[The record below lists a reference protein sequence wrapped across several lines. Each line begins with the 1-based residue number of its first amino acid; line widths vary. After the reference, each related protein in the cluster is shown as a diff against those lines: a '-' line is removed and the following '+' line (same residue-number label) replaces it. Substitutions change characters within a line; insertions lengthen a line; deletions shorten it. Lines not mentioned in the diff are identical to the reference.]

1 MYTEEDA
8 GSRDMFEDT
17 VGEREPNAVD
27 PVTDSEAASDDS
39 FMNDLLKAHGIGDP
53 SKIKFEGDDGVVSE
67 RNWKDLTDEERL
79 NILSP
84 SGTTET
90 SQYSEEE
97 ISLIN
102 KIREAQ
108 LSPSEYLETLK
119 VKETAPT
126 VPSYEI
132 DGISDDELF
141 VLDALDKYGEENI
154 TDEQL
159 EALLQNAKNDPDL
172 YEKAIANLR
181 SVYKQREDE
190 YRYREQQEQE
200 AQREQEFTEFS
211 NSILKEIQSL
221 DNLGGQGIELSVDD
235 MNEIANYILSR
246 DDEGNSEFSRTMN
259 DPKKFVELAFWAL
272 KGNDVMNE
280 ISSQIK
286 AAYDKGVEA
295 GKKGHSPLA
304 FGNGQNNNVT
314 TRNEPLAAN
323 SLDVE

>member
-1 MYTEEDA
+1 MDIIDDASARDPFDGMGSGTETSTVEPDTS
-8 GSRDMFEDT
+8 GSSSDT
-17 VGEREPNAVD
+17 
-27 PVTDSEAASDDS
+27 
-39 FMNDLLKAHGIGDP
+39 FMDDLLKAHGISDP
-53 SKIKFEGDDGVVSE
+53 SRIKFEGEDGKVNE
-67 RNWKDLTDEERL
+67 RDWKDLTTEEKL

-84 SGTTET
+84 VSEPE
-90 SQYSEEE
+90 SSNYNEEE
-97 ISLIN
+97 IDLIN

-108 LSPSEYLETLK
+108 MSPSEYLETLK
-119 VKETAPT
+119 EKEAAPT

-141 VLDALDKYGEENI
+141 VLDALDKYGEENV

-159 EALLQNAKNDPDL
+159 EELLKNAKSDPDL

-200 AQREQEFTEFS
+200 AQKEQEFAQFS

-221 DNLGGQGIELSVDD
+221 DNVGGQGIELSTDD
-235 MNEIANYILSR
+235 MNDIANYILSR

-295 GKKGHSPLA
+295 GKKGQSQLT
-304 FGNGQNNNVT
+304 FGNGQNT
-314 TRNEPLAAN
+314 GKTQKAALTAN
-323 SLDVE
+323 ALDVS